1 MKNYLIFS
9 LLVIALSNHLFAQKK
24 FHHPRVKVKSLKE
37 QSSVQINNET
47 KEQEQNMELSYPMFE
62 ARWEQEILED
72 GRQNEPV
79 VMHQPKTLHT
89 DLPIQK
95 IHDNILNETEVKRIP
110 VINPSLF
117 SSLKE
122 HNRLLSIKKTSLSS
136 KAAVI
141 LAIVFFVLS
150 LVFLVIALIYVGGSN
165 LVGFIVFTILFLI
178 FAGLAIMF
186 AVGSGR

>member
-9 LLVIALSNHLFAQKK
+9 FLIIVFSSHSFAQKK

-37 QSSVQINNET
+37 QSSVEIKNEI
-47 KEQEQNMELSYPMFE
+47 KEQQENMELTYPLFE

-72 GRQNEPV
+72 IPQNEPV
-79 VMHQPKTLHT
+79 VIHQVQGLST
-89 DLPIQK
+89 DFPIQK
-95 IHDNILNETEVKRIP
+95 IHDDIVREIEVKRIP
-110 VINPSLF
+110 LINPSLI

-122 HNRLLSIKKTSLSS
+122 HNRLQSIKKTSLSS

-150 LVFLVIALIYVGGSN
+150 LVFLVIALIYVGELN
-165 LVGFIVFTILFLI
+165 IVGFIVFLILFLI
-178 FAGLAIMF
+178 FAGLAILF